1 MFRDTFAVE
10 LLLAG
15 VPIDQVSALLG
26 HRSVRMTEKHYLPWV
41 KARQRQ
47 LTASVR
53 RAWFHNVKKSSP
65 AASKLEV
72 QDWRNEVRMARK
84 HCCSFEVHG
93 RPSPMKAALFFS
105 TSKAVVDSPSSSIN
119 R

>member
-26 HRSVRMTEKHYLPWV
+26 HRSVRMTGKHYLPWV
-41 KARQRQ
+41 KARQKQ

-53 RAWFHNVKKSSP
+53 RTWFS
-65 AASKLEV
+65 
-72 QDWRNEVRMARK
+72 EVRT
-84 HCCSFEVHG
+84 
-93 RPSPMKAALFFS
+93 LQQ
-105 TSKAVVDSPSSSIN
+105 
-119 R
+119 